1 MDDDANKGLEDIAT
15 DFAWEYSQWVYWFR
29 PTKEDF
35 RELDKKW
42 HFFTAGT
49 SDNDIAEIVALR
61 EQQGLIKRRE
71 YLKDKVAHLKKSIGD
86 HLIQDLVDQKLGAS
100 ASVQEKAALRNK
112 LKQALEQIDVLVED
126 GNGTDDIAE
135 VVQQVLEGKY
145 VPEKKKGRNFKK
157 YWSYIWTIGVDVISL
172 FVLFAIYNSTD
183 DNQQRLIL
191 SILMLIYLA
200 IRTLGMGIG
209 WSILQGF
216 VSLDEQ
222 FRHLRALLNE
232 EPSGI
237 EKEKAKNTEKALSE
251 WTIKSFINGTFLTIA
266 YLATIW
272 ILLSSL

>member
-15 DFAWEYSQWVYWFR
+15 DFAREYSQWVYWFR